1 MSTKIYLIIVICSV
15 KQHVLTLV
23 GFGFVPECN
32 CLEGFTGYNF
42 GKTLF
47 KYLGDTTFQKKKP
60 SYAKTIL
67 AIFLLNFQ

>member
-1 MSTKIYLIIVICSV
+1 
-15 KQHVLTLV
+15 V